1 MVQAR
6 EYVTQ
11 AINRKSYAVEK
22 FRKRS
27 CAHEMSLLMD
37 INVLQEHYDSIR
49 KRQREQHCIT
59 FRSVKSKPASGA
71 FLDLQIKTVTVN
83 CTVRKQKAF
92 VEQLPVKR
100 VTLELPK
107 KDYMQDNYTPW
118 RTHLD
123 LHRVVQAQDCK
134 CHKFQSNGK
143 VKEAK
148 ENNVNSKIGLTGGN
162 FPPDQKVFPGSLDHT
177 IPNGEAT
184 AYMTFRPDELEK
196 SNHSFN
202 KHNHCVPKIN
212 KRYSLPSERSHILAS
227 KDGLVTRAPSSLR
240 LDYYPFP
247 QLKPPRKSDAA
258 KSLGLYAQH

>member
-1 MVQAR
+1 PKGLGGPILLNSASIQNLSRYLRISKPA
-6 EYVTQ
+6 E
-11 AINRKSYAVEK
+11 NS
-22 FRKRS
+22 RKRNS
-27 CAHEMSLLMD
+27 KPCCL
-37 INVLQEHYDSIR
+37 I
-49 KRQREQHCIT
+49 
-59 FRSVKSKPASGA
+59 SVKSKPASGA

-143 VKEAK
+143 
-148 ENNVNSKIGLTGGN
+148 IGLTGGN

-196 SNHSFN
+196 
-202 KHNHCVPKIN
+202 
-212 KRYSLPSERSHILAS
+212 SHILAS

-258 KSLGLYAQH
+258 KSLGLYAHVGFSAQQ